1 MRTRPVLI
9 LGVVLLVLLLAS
21 SWLLASPASSLSKA
35 VMRFFSKEAVEEGSE
50 KLIKEV
56 GPELLQRVSAKLVRS
71 GGETAVTE
79 ASELAAK
86 HGPEVLRALD
96 NAPAPAKIVQVLRE
110 LPAEEVSTAAARLAS
125 GRRGQQLAEAT
136 ETFGV
141 QVLQAEIKHP
151 GVGMELVRVWSD
163 GGVAL
168 GRQLSRED
176 ALTLGKYLDDLQS
189 VPLEQ
194 QVGLLQVIQSDKERF
209 FSWLGRFIEEHPG
222 KTIGSTTFL
231 AAFLP
236 NSERILGGAQINF
249 DDSGRPIVVRR
260 PGLIEAPLN
269 KLADSLAVGILWLV
283 GGMAAV
289 VTLWLA
295 WKLLLPAWRSNRQ

>member
-9 LGVVLLVLLLAS
+9 LGVILLVLLLAS
-21 SWLLASPASSLSKA
+21 PWLLASPASSLSKA
-35 VMRFFSKEAVEEGSE
+35 VMRFFSKEAAEEGSE
-50 KLIKEV
+50 KLVKEV
-56 GPELLQRVSAKLVRS
+56 GPELLQRVSAKLVRD
-71 GGETAVTE
+71 GGESAVPR

-86 HGPEVLRALD
+86 HGPDVVRALD
-96 NAPAPAKIVQVLRE
+96 NVPNPAKIIQALEE
-110 LPAEEVSTAAARLAS
+110 LPTEEVSTAAARLAS
-125 GRRGQQLAEAT
+125 GSRGQQLAKAT
-136 ETFGV
+136 EGFGA

-151 GVGMELVRVWSD
+151 GVGMELVRVWPDS
-163 GGVAL
+163 GAAL
-168 GRQLSRED
+168 ARQLSQEE

-189 VPLEQ
+189 VPQEQ
-194 QVGLLQVIQSDKERF
+194 RAGLLQVIQSDKERF
-209 FSWLGRFIEEHPG
+209 LSWLGRFLEEHPG
-222 KTIGSTTFL
+222 KTIGSATFL
-231 AAFLP
+231 AVFLP
-236 NSERILGGAQINF
+236 NSGRILGGAQINF

-269 KLADSLAVGILWLV
+269 KLADSLAVGVLWLV